1 MKKLIL
7 STVALLPAEE
17 ESLDQHFDVLRLRR
31 EKDPEAAIQ
40 AHRQDIVGIASGMMK
55 VSRQLIEALP
65 NLEIIATN
73 SVGTDHIDLVAAR
86 ERGVAVTNTPGVL
99 TDDTADTALAL
110 LLATA
115 RRICE
120 GDIYVRVGKWL
131 NGDMPLGVS
140 LSGKKAGIVGLGRI
154 GQAIAKRCEAF
165 GMEIL
170 YHGPRKKDVPY
181 HYVDDVHALAQAA
194 DFMILACPGGPATAG
209 LVDGPVLES
218 LGPKGILINISRG
231 SVVDEPALIAALQN
245 RRILAAGLDVYAHEP
260 HVPEA
265 FISMD
270 NVVLLPHIG
279 SATVETR
286 TVMGRLVVDN
296 LLAHFNG
303 QPLKTPVSA

>member
-7 STVALLPAEE
+7 STVQLLAAEE
-17 ESLDQHFDVLRLRR
+17 EMLDQHFEVLRLRK

-40 AHRQDIVGIASGMMK
+40 EHKNEIVGIASGMMK
-55 VSRQLIEALP
+55 VSRQLMEALP
-65 NLEIIATN
+65 NLEVIATN
-73 SVGTDHIDLVAAR
+73 SVGTDHIDLIAAK
-86 ERGVAVTNTPGVL
+86 ERGIAVANTPGVL

-120 GDIYVRVGKWL
+120 GDIYVRVGKWF

-170 YHGPRKKDVPY
+170 YQGPRKKDVP
-181 HYVDDVHALAQAA
+181 HTYVADVGDLAEAV
-194 DFMILACPGGPATAG
+194 DFMILACPGGATTAG
-209 LVDGPVLES
+209 LVDGPVLEK
-218 LGPKGILINISRG
+218 LGPKSILINISRG

-279 SATVETR
+279 SATFETR